1 MVVMFPYGWWNVVGS
16 IKTKYHTCISVL
28 DAILVCMVF
37 FSLSGSAMQPRE
49 LGNISSYNGFGATAW
64 WKEWSPIAMLVHDFR
79 VLYHRRADTK
89 GLGAWP

>member
-1 MVVMFPYGWWNVVGS
+1 
-16 IKTKYHTCISVL
+16 
-28 DAILVCMVF
+28 
-37 FSLSGSAMQPRE
+37 MQPRE